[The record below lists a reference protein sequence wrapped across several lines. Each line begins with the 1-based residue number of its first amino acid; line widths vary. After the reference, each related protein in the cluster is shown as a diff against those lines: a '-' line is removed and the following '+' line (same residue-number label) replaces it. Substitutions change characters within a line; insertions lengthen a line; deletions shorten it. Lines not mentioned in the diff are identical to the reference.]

1 MARRKAPCIA
11 NDARTKTTVAPPG
24 APLPERFGEAKKA
37 TGAPRAANNRGDS
50 TRLRVFPPHKNRT
63 RTPAMYDIRWIRE
76 NPEAFDRG
84 LIRRGLEPLSGTL
97 LPKVELRNA
106 RIRVLETWQARRNEA
121 SQKIGQAK
129 KAKDDTAVAA
139 LMAEVA
145 ECKQSI
151 ATLEA
156 EVKSSDDELNKILS
170 QIPNTPL
177 DDVPDGADEHDNVI
191 LSGRTHAISK
201 KLVDESGKSY
211 LLNANGVRFT
221 PKQHFE
227 LGEDLKQMDF
237 ETAAKL
243 SGARFVVLQKG
254 LARLERALGQFF
266 LDTHTG
272 PARIENGVEIGG
284 YTEVNP
290 PLLVRDDVMF
300 GTAQLPKFAEDQF
313 ETKVRRFSSVE
324 LDVANPVGAMFN
336 SPDAL
341 QFKSE
346 KVKSEFDTARQNNRS
361 ANTSIT
367 FLGASYGFGGAVGP
381 IVSVDERLWL
391 IPTAEVSLTNLV
403 REAIVAEDELPLRLT
418 ACTPCFR
425 AEAGA
430 AGRDTRGMI
439 RQHQFTKVELVSI
452 TTPEKSREEHER
464 MLACAEAVLKKLDLH
479 YRVVTLC
486 TGDMGFASQKT
497 YDIEVWLPGQNM
509 YREISSCSVCGDF
522 QARRMN
528 ARFRDKDN
536 KVRHVHTLNG
546 SGVAVGRALIAVM
559 ETYQQD
565 GGAIAVPEVLKP
577 YMGGVSVIEKK

>member
-1 MARRKAPCIA
+1 
-11 NDARTKTTVAPPG
+11 
-24 APLPERFGEAKKA
+24 
-37 TGAPRAANNRGDS
+37 
-50 TRLRVFPPHKNRT
+50 
-63 RTPAMYDIRWIRE
+63 MYDIRWIRE

-84 LIRRGLEPLSGTL
+84 LTRRGLEPLSGKL
-97 LPKVELRNA
+97 LALDEKRRAAIAASEQA
-106 RIRVLETWQARRNEA
+106 QARRNAA
-121 SQKIGQAK
+121 SKEIGQAK
-129 KAKDDTAVAA
+129 ARKDEAAAQA

-145 ECKQSI
+145 TLKETMP
-151 ATLEA
+151 ALEA
-156 EVKSSDDELNKILS
+156 EAKQHSDALDKELA

-177 DDVPDGADEHDNVI
+177 DDVPDGADEHGNVEKSK
-191 LSGRTHAISK
+191 SGAKRSYAI
-201 KLVDESGKSY
+201 
-211 LLNANGVRFT
+211 T

-237 ETAAKL
+237 EAAAKL

-266 LDTHTG
+266 LDTHVD
-272 PARIENGVEIGG
+272 EHG

-300 GTAQLPKFAEDQF
+300 GTAQLPKFEDDQF
-313 ETKVRRFSSVE
+313 WAVSG
-324 LDVANPVGAMFN
+324 DVFANNATASDMKGARWGM
-336 SPDAL
+336 
-341 QFKSE
+341 
-346 KVKSEFDTARQNNRS
+346 
-361 ANTSIT
+361 
-367 FLGASYGFGGAVGP
+367 
-381 IVSVDERLWL
+381 
-391 IPTAEVSLTNLV
+391 IPTAEVPLTNLV
-403 REAIVAEDELPLRLT
+403 REAIVAEDELPMRLT

-464 MLACAEAVLKKLDLH
+464 MLSCAEAVLKKLDLH

-509 YREISSCSVCGDF
+509 FREISSCSVCGDF

-565 GGAIAVPEVLKP
+565 GGSIAVPDVLKK
-577 YMGGVSVIEKK
+577 YMGGVKVIEKK